1 MPTAFGS
8 RFAAQRAEL
17 LKRVA
22 NTGIFKILSDNERH
36 DLLIHGI
43 MHNFNDGDVIFEEDS
58 TDEQTMYFIV
68 SGEVDILLEGY
79 KKEGSNV
86 VATLSP
92 GEIFGEMSMFNNEP
106 RSATI
111 RAKGLSTLLQLDL
124 NKMMNNPLSN
134 PSPDLAIKILCY
146 IAEGLCNKL
155 SNMNKVILH
164 TTAGH
169 PND

>member
-22 NTGIFKILSDNERH
+22 NTGIFKILNDDERH
-36 DLLIHGI
+36 DLLVHGI
-43 MHNFNDGDVIFEEDS
+43 MHNFNDGDVIFKEDS
-58 TDEQTMYFIV
+58 TDEKTMYFIV
-68 SGEVDILLEGY
+68 SGEVDIQLEGY
-79 KKEGSNV
+79 KKDGSNT
-86 VATLSP
+86 VATLSA
-92 GEIFGEMSMFNNEP
+92 GEIFGEMSVFNDEP

-111 RAKGLSTLLQLDL
+111 RSKGLSTLLQLDL
-124 NKMMNNPLSN
+124 DKMMNTPLSS
-134 PSPDLAIKILCY
+134 PSSDLTIKILCY

-155 SNMNKVILH
+155 SNMNKVVLH

-169 PND
+169 PNG